1 MNLWLTAVIVLG
13 STAAG
18 VGLFMLH
25 RRHAP
30 EGGYF
35 SDGDR
40 AAGVFGVLTTGF
52 VLVHQLSEEECLE
65 AFDVA
70 QVGFEY
76 LLKRLRQDLNETDA
90 YAKAL
95 EALDKKKQ
103 GREKDS
109 EKTGKQN
116 A

>member
-13 STAAG
+13 STAVG

-30 EGGYF
+30 DGGYV

-52 VLVHQLSEEECLE
+52 AILL
-65 AFDVA
+65 
-70 QVGFEY
+70 GFVIY
-76 LLKRLRQDLNETDA
+76 PRLPELRHRPQRCA
-90 YAKAL
+90 
-95 EALDKKKQ
+95 
-103 GREKDS
+103 
-109 EKTGKQN
+109 
-116 A
+116 